1 MKLILL
7 VKNPIFG
14 IFGLLFLFFLSF
26 FAVHLLILI
35 KRGLKPTP
43 PPVPP
48 KEQPKEKPP
57 EPVYYIVEKKK
68 KRPKSSYGEPKE
80 FRFR

>member
-1 MKLILL
+1 MQTILL
-7 VKNPIFG
+7 VKNAFLGAICLVF
-14 IFGLLFLFFLSF
+14 LFLFCF
-26 FAVHLLILI
+26 FAVHLLVVI

-43 PPVPP
+43 PPTPSEKP
-48 KEQPKEKPP
+48 KGQKPP

-68 KRPKSSYGEPKE
+68 KPPRYGEPKE